1 MKGLSMK
8 IVIAPDSYKESL
20 SALEVATQIEAGFR
34 DIFPQAE
41 YVKLPVA
48 DGGEGTVE
56 AMVAATGGRIIR
68 VTVTGPLGDPIEGF
82 YGLSGD
88 EQSAFIEMAAASGLE
103 QVPPHQRN
111 PLRTTSYGTGELI
124 RNALD
129 HGVKHCIIGIG
140 GSATNDG
147 GAGMAQ
153 ALGAK
158 LRTAQGEEIGHG
170 GGELTHLANI
180 DISELDPRLAQ
191 CQIEVACDVTNPLTG
206 DQGASAIF
214 GPQKGATPEMV
225 KQLDGYL
232 AHYAQIIQRDLGVD
246 VDTVPGAG
254 AAGGMGAALLAFC
267 GADLRRGIEIV
278 TEALG
283 LEALVKDADLVIT
296 GEGRIDSQTIHGKV
310 PIGVAKVAKR
320 HNKPVIGIAG
330 SLTAD
335 VGVVHQHGLDAV
347 FSVLYT
353 ICTLDEA
360 LENAGDNVRMTA
372 RNIAATLRLAG
383 SFH

>member
-1 MKGLSMK
+1 MK

-34 DIFPQAE
+34 EIFPQAE

-56 AMVAATGGRIIR
+56 AMVAATGGRIVR
-68 VTVTGPLGDPIEGF
+68 VRVTGPLGDPIEAF

-158 LRTAQGEEIGHG
+158 LRTAQGDELGHG
-170 GGELTHLANI
+170 GAALAELASI
-180 DISELDPRLAQ
+180 DVSELDPRLAQ

-206 DQGASAIF
+206 EQGASAIF

-225 KQLDGYL
+225 TQLDGYL
-232 AHYAQIIQRDLGVD
+232 AHYAGVIKRDLGIE

-320 HNKPVIGIAG
+320 YNKPVIGIAG

-360 LENAGDNVRMTA
+360 LEHAGDNVRMTA
-372 RNIAATLRLAG
+372 RNIAATWKLASPG
-383 SFH
+383 C